1 MTKNRATILLWL
13 SIGGLLL
20 LPPASMS
27 QRAGGFKVREPNLHS
42 PQLYAD
48 SINLIATLENLP
60 GAAKK
65 KSYWEVSYQLFFI
78 PEDKLYEALKR
89 LPRGGSNPPPE
100 FFTGKILLAEGHQ
113 KRSRLDTLKD
123 RMIIFNGVAFKE
135 KVPDAQR
142 TKFANLMTTY
152 SAKIFDAELNKTVYK
167 SGFFLTEPYNEN
179 SERQA
184 VARKDYYLT
193 FLINP
198 DGSLDYSQT
207 ARLRRPK

>member
-1 MTKNRATILLWL
+1 MTKNRATILLGL
-13 SIGGLLL
+13 VIFSLLL

-27 QRAGGFKVREPNLHS
+27 QRAGGFKVREPNLHA

-60 GAAKK
+60 GASKK
-65 KSYWEVSYQLFFI
+65 KSYWEISYQLFFI
-78 PEDKLYEALKR
+78 PEDKLYEALRR

-100 FFTGKILLAEGHQ
+100 FFTGKILLAEGHR
-113 KRSRLDTLKD
+113 KKSRLDTLND
-123 RMIIFNGVAFKE
+123 RTIVFNSVTFKE

-152 SAKIFDAELNKTVYK
+152 SAKIFDAELKKTVYQ
-167 SGFFLTEPYNEN
+167 SGLFLTEPYGEDA
-179 SERQA
+179 ERQPF
-184 VARKDYYLT
+184 ARKDFYLT

-207 ARLRRPK
+207 ARIRRPK